1 MLRAAKGINASFSL
15 TLLLPLLLLELFY
28 CILLVQGRYS
38 SVLLFK
44 VFAPTADSDATTLLR
59 IKSNTYCSVSVRLS
73 NTSLSLSR
81 YSYLPYVCFSWL
93 LLRCALTANLTVH
106 LPRGLVT
113 YLSTLAY
120 TPMCIRSEIVHY
132 ITCLTLH
139 SGRLVTAAWLHYI
152 HVRFQINGR
161 IRYLL

>member
-1 MLRAAKGINASFSL
+1 MLQAYSNDIIVLHN
-15 TLLLPLLLLELFY
+15 LPNIKIFLELNY

-38 SVLLFK
+38 SVLHLK

-132 ITCLTLH
+132 ITYLTQYLY
-139 SGRLVTAAWLHYI
+139 RLVTDYRLPYI
-152 HVRFQINGR
+152 HVKFQINGR

>member
-1 MLRAAKGINASFSL
+1 MLQAYSNDIIVLHN
-15 TLLLPLLLLELFY
+15 LPNIKIFLELNY

-38 SVLLFK
+38 SVLHLK
-44 VFAPTADSDATTLLR
+44 VFAPTADSDATT
-59 IKSNTYCSVSVRLS
+59 CSVSIRLS

-81 YSYLPYVCFSWL
+81 YSYIPYVYFSWL

-120 TPMCIRSEIVHY
+120 TPN
-132 ITCLTLH
+132 
-139 SGRLVTAAWLHYI
+139 I
-152 HVRFQINGR
+152 HVKFQINGR
-161 IRYLL
+161 IRYLLLVRILLLLSIFQTLYHLGNCF